1 MKELK
6 VAQFGCGKMSRYLIR
21 YLIEKGAK
29 IVAAFDM
36 NPALIGKDIGE
47 HIGAEPYGVRISD
60 SKDAERILKELKPSV
75 CVVATMS
82 LVEDIPSMAMA
93 LLQETCFS
101 RTDFRSSISAESAK
115 LLRSEERRVGKECRS
130 RWSPYH

>member
-29 IVAAFDM
+29 IVAAFDI
-36 NPALIGKDIGE
+36 NPALIRKDIGE

-60 SKDAERILKELKPSV
+60 SKDAERIG
-75 CVVATMS
+75 
-82 LVEDIPSMAMA
+82 
-93 LLQETCFS
+93 S
-101 RTDFRSSISAESAK
+101 RLAHRCHCQHEAPG
-115 LLRSEERRVGKECRS
+115 RRR
-130 RWSPYH
+130 RPP